1 MSPFLILFVV
11 VDAIITATVLAIVLG
26 RRNSRRAATG
36 STESREAFGRSELP
50 TTTGVSGSAPSSG
63 ATGAVETTRSFTRLF
78 GGGRLRGLATFSAE
92 QHERIGNYVRGNWSG
107 VPDQLPA
114 VLGALVSDLEHEAQA
129 RGLSFDRETIKSM
142 LAVSLSSHRIGNGH
156 DVLEALEKVA

>member
-1 MSPFLILFVV
+1 MSPFLILFVI
-11 VDAIITATVLAIVLG
+11 VDAIISATVLAIVLG
-26 RRNSRRAATG
+26 RRNSRRAATPAN
-36 STESREAFGRSELP
+36 EPREAFGRSDMPATPGTAP
-50 TTTGVSGSAPSSG
+50 TASTPDAGG
-63 ATGAVETTRSFTRLF
+63 ATRSFTRLF

-92 QHERIGNYVRGNWSG
+92 QHDRIGNYVRGNWSG

-114 VLGALVSDLEHEAQA
+114 VLSALVSDLEHEAQA
-129 RGLSFDRETIKSM
+129 RGLSFDRETLKSM